1 MFWTPQTYVISG
13 RRVHLRVFDFLKSP
27 YPPLTPL
34 NPQKGSAVSRWA
46 NPYKKIVTHG
56 SGGLGRCCVPSI
68 RVSGPGARP
77 HVDRYTG
84 NRIAC
89 VPVKE
94 QHDAV
99 TILKDAGYTTLCALQ
114 VCADRVHDMC
124 HRPQMV
130 AAVPCY

>member
-1 MFWTPQTYVISG
+1 MHDRTWTGTQAI
-13 RRVHLRVFDFLKSP
+13 
-27 YPPLTPL
+27 
-34 NPQKGSAVSRWA
+34 
-46 NPYKKIVTHG
+46 
-56 SGGLGRCCVPSI
+56 GLPVYLS
-68 RVSGPGARP
+68 
-77 HVDRYTG
+77 
-84 NRIAC
+84 
-89 VPVKE
+89 VKE

>member
-1 MFWTPQTYVISG
+1 M
-13 RRVHLRVFDFLKSP
+13 
-27 YPPLTPL
+27 
-34 NPQKGSAVSRWA
+34 GSAVSRWA

>member
-1 MFWTPQTYVISG
+1 MQ
-13 RRVHLRVFDFLKSP
+13 
-27 YPPLTPL
+27 
-34 NPQKGSAVSRWA
+34 GSAVSRWA